1 MTATTTTPQQRA
13 AAAALL
19 AKADASLAANVAR
32 SAAIQ
37 GWLDS
42 GPFTQAGTLAAVKQ
56 IAENQQLQFR
66 ELNALVRLV
75 RGMYGAHDGLVDAGD
90 T

>member
-1 MTATTTTPQQRA
+1 MAVTTEAQRQA
-13 AAAALL
+13 LDALL
-19 AKADASLAANVAR
+19 AKADAALAANGTR

-75 RGMYGAHDGLVDAGD
+75 RGMYGAHDGLVDADD